1 MPALEPKSLEELRG
15 FIDESEQTTLIYL
28 HAKWADECKQIT
40 EVFQTLAKED
50 ANNNIRFAMV
60 DAEDVQQFCN
70 ERKVNSVPT
79 VLFLKN
85 GKEMT
90 RVQGANAAEL
100 TKTVSSLRST
110 SVPAYSL
117 NDRLKALINQAPIML
132 FMKGTPEGA
141 QCKFSRAMLEILS
154 KYNVKFGSFN
164 ILDDDTVREGL
175 KAYSNWPTYPQ
186 LYVNGELI
194 GGVDIVKEMDEAN
207 ELASALGL

>member
-1 MPALEPKSLEELRG
+1 MPALELKNLEELKE
-15 FIDESEQTTLIYL
+15 FINESEQPTLICL
-28 HAKWADECKQIT
+28 HTKWANECKQIT

-50 ANNNIRFAMV
+50 GNNNIRFAMV

-70 ERKVNSVPT
+70 EHKVNSVPT
-79 VLFLKN
+79 VLLLKK

-90 RVQGANAAEL
+90 RIQGANAAEL
-100 TKTVSSLRST
+100 TKTVSSLRDT
-110 SVPAYSL
+110 SVPALSL

-132 FMKGTPEGA
+132 FMKGTPEGV
-141 QCKFSRAMLEILS
+141 QCKFSRAMLEILN

-164 ILDDDTVREGL
+164 ILNDDTVREGL
-175 KAYSNWPTYPQ
+175 KKYSNWPTYPQ

-207 ELASALGL
+207 ELAPALGL